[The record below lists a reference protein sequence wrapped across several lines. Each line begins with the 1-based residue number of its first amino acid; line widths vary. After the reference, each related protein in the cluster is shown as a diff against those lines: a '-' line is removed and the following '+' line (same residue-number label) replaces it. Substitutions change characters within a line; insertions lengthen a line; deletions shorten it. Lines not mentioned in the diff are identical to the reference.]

1 MNVNDL
7 TYKIRGAA
15 FAVHRELGPGLL
27 ESAYAAGLR
36 YELEARGLEVAQ
48 QVHLPVYY
56 KGMKLQV
63 HYRMDVVV
71 NRAVIVEVKS
81 VRALEPIHSAQLM
94 SYLRLANLPI
104 GLLMNFNV
112 MNMQLG
118 IKRLVHNL

>member
-27 ESAYAAGLR
+27 ESAYEAGLR

-56 KGMKLQV
+56 KGMELQV

>member
-1 MNVNDL
+1 MDVNDL

-27 ESAYAAGLR
+27 ESAYEAGLR

-56 KGMKLQV
+56 KGMELQV

-71 NRAVIVEVKS
+71 NRSVIVEVKS
-81 VRALEPIHSAQLM
+81 VRALEAIHSAQLL